1 MIRNNFIA
9 LILISLWL
17 APVQASDLISSW
29 RAARSHDANYAAAKN
44 ALVAGL
50 EFAEQGDAALL
61 PQVSLSGNADSLRK
75 DYRPGQ
81 GASDT
86 STKLTQG
93 QQVGLNLTLV
103 QPIYDAAAW
112 AKRDDFHKQSQQ
124 AELQFRVAEQD
135 LVLRVAKAYFDVL
148 LAGENLSLVAAQK
161 EAIAVQLAMAKKRFQ
176 IGAAT
181 ITDTHDAQA
190 RYDAILASEI
200 TAVNDLEIKSSSYR
214 RLTSLDP
221 AILEPVPESFQ
232 APEPAPDT
240 VSAWLAQAAEGSL
253 AVKAQQ
259 LGLDI
264 ASLSIDRYRLE
275 TAPTLSLVAAYGSQ
289 IDSRGISSSGGR
301 DQTLSSSIG
310 VQLSIPLYTGG
321 SRSSQLR
328 QALAVR
334 DQQRDTLVA
343 ARRDAEEFTRQ
354 AFLGVKGGVAQIRA
368 LEQARRSS
376 ASSLASSKRGRD
388 LGVRTTVDVLN
399 AEQNYYQTVYSLVA
413 ARYQYLLSRL
423 QLAASVGQ
431 LGEAELAQLNGY
443 LARGEVSG
451 RQAEDNSVIPH
462 S

>member
-1 MIRNNFIA
+1 MTRKNILA
-9 LILISLWL
+9 LLLISLWL

-29 RAARSHDANYAAAKN
+29 RAARSHDASFSAAKN
-44 ALVAGL
+44 ALAAGL

-61 PQVSLSGNADSLRK
+61 PQVSLSGNADRLRN

-81 GASDT
+81 GASNT
-86 STKLTQG
+86 SSKLTQG
-93 QQVGLNLTLV
+93 QQYGLNLSLV
-103 QPIYDAAAW
+103 QPIYDAASW
-112 AKRDDFHKQSQQ
+112 TKRDELHKQSQQ

-148 LAGENLSLVAAQK
+148 LARENLSLVAAQK
-161 EAIAVQLAMAKKRFQ
+161 EAIAVQLAMAKKLFQ

-181 ITDTHDAQA
+181 ITDTNDAQA
-190 RYDAILASEI
+190 RYDAIMAGEI
-200 TAVNDLEIKSSSYR
+200 TAVNDLEIKSSAYQ

-221 AILEPVPESFQ
+221 ALLAPVPESFQ
-232 APEPAPDT
+232 APAPVPDM
-240 VSAWLAQAAEGSL
+240 VSAWLEQATEGSL

-264 ASLSIDRYRLE
+264 ASVSIDRYRLE

-289 IDSRGISSSGGR
+289 FDSRGISSSGAR
-301 DQTLSSSIG
+301 DQTLSGSIG

-328 QALAVR
+328 QTLALR

-354 AFLGVKGGVAQIRA
+354 AFLGVKGGVAQIGA

-376 ASSLASSKRGRD
+376 ASSLASSKRGREI
-388 LGVRTTVDVLN
+388 GVRTTVDVLN

-431 LGEAELAQLNGY
+431 LSEAELVKVNGY
-443 LARGEVSG
+443 LAPGAAS
-451 RQAEDNSVIPH
+451 DH
-462 S
+462 